1 MAKHSIQI
9 PSNFC
14 KNGLEYFLADFD
26 RKSHLVK
33 YFYKKTLIRWFDN
46 IHNARVFEKTGKE
59 TNSSQSPTDIH
70 IHKACCELFGAGECD
85 LNEWI
90 DLSK

>member
-1 MAKHSIQI
+1 MSKYSI
-9 PSNFC
+9 PSHFS
-14 KNGLEYFLADFD
+14 KDGLEYFLADFD
-26 RKSHLVK
+26 RKSVK
-33 YFYKKTLIRWFDN
+33 YFSKQTLIRWFDN

-70 IHKACCELFGAGECD
+70 RHKACCELFGAGECD
-85 LNEWI
+85 LNTWM

>member
-1 MAKHSIQI
+1 MSKHLIQI

-26 RKSHLVK
+26 RNSHIVK
-33 YFYKKTLIRWFDN
+33 YFYKQTLIRWFDN
-46 IHNARVFEKTGKE
+46 IHNAHVFKKTGKE
-59 TNSSQSPTDIH
+59 TNSSESPTDVH
-70 IHKACCELFGAGECD
+70 THKACCELFGAGECD
-85 LNEWI
+85 LNTWL

>member
-1 MAKHSIQI
+1 MTKHSIQI

-33 YFYKKTLIRWFDN
+33 YFYKKTLIRWFDD

-59 TNSSQSPTDIH
+59 TNSSQSPTDVH
-70 IHKACCELFGAGECD
+70 IHQACCELFGAGECD